1 MTPYPILLRIKLIRH
16 HFQSK
21 TQCYVHPGYEKLR
34 EIHFKI
40 SQRLHLENEED
51 YFEKDIRWKH
61 SITVCLNKRE
71 LDAYRARPLELK
83 EGELENESN
92 EMFETI
98 LQSKL

>member
-1 MTPYPILLRIKLIRH
+1 M
-16 HFQSK
+16 
-21 TQCYVHPGYEKLR
+21 
-34 EIHFKI
+34 
-40 SQRLHLENEED
+40 LHLENEELFRKKTSD
-51 YFEKDIRWKH
+51 ENIA
-61 SITVCLNKRE
+61 SLCASSKRK